1 MMPENGAEKIHFVLG
16 NTCVQVFEWNE
27 HYIKDNGIN
36 DVTVFDVSSQKYF
49 DWEHFVYFANDIA
62 PVDTL
67 FETGINQEQEEKARK
82 ALRRLRFKVF
92 KPIGTIPMK
101 KALKTKKKIENK
113 FVCTPSS
120 K

>member
-1 MMPENGAEKIHFVLG
+1 MPENGAEKIHFVLG
-16 NTCVQVFEWNE
+16 KTCVQVFEWNE

-36 DVTVFDVSSQKYF
+36 DIVVFDVSSQTYF
-49 DWEHFVYFANDIA
+49 DWEHFVYFVNGISPGDENY
-62 PVDTL
+62 D
-67 FETGINQEQEEKARK
+67 TGINQEQEEKSRK
-82 ALRRLRFKVF
+82 SLRRLRFKVF
-92 KPIGTIPMK
+92 KPIESIPLK